1 MLHDFFLQTYC
12 FKEDISREKPC
23 VSRIRSAFHQLF
35 LSYTSI
41 TRFVILMQHSKKRPP
56 DVICTQNSGHIDY
69 R

>member
-35 LSYTSI
+35 LSYNSI

-56 DVICTQNSGHIDY
+56 DD
-69 R
+69 